1 MLRLSI
7 RHFIIAGFSLN
18 LEEIS
23 SPQLLRHAKRGAMD
37 KLSHRI

>member
-1 MLRLSI
+1 MLRPSI

-23 SPQLLRHAKRGAMD
+23 IVPLLRHAKRGAMD
-37 KLSHRI
+37 KLSHRL